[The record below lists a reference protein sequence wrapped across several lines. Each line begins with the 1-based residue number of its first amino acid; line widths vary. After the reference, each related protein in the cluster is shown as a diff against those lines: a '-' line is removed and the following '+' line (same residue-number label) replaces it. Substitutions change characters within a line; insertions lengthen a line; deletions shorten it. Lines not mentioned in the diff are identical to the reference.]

1 MWHAGVRR
9 SHPFCN
15 GGVLTGEPR
24 RALHPLVLDRPLE
37 RRKFGRIRLDSPLHG
52 KLQDSRVRILEM
64 SVTGFRIAH
73 EARFAPNPPLDLTIE
88 WDGRQ
93 IRLVCTIVRTTLW
106 RLAKSLGERS
116 IYHSGLRVIESID
129 ESFDTL
135 RELMHERILR
145 ALEEQKANAR
155 GIPPLAAYM
164 YQPEK
169 GELYRRCEL
178 VNGVWRKT
186 ETIRPNQP
194 TNGFTISAE
203 VDPIHV
209 NMLCETWEHTTAEGR
224 RLTQML
230 AELSIS
236 KGEGVPTR
244 RYVP

>member
-1 MWHAGVRR
+1 MELARGASSR
-9 SHPFCN
+9 
-15 GGVLTGEPR
+15 
-24 RALHPLVLDRPLE
+24 VLDRPLE
-37 RRKFGRIRLDSPLHG
+37 RRRYGRIRLDSALHG
-52 KLQDSRVRILEM
+52 QLQDSRVRIMEM

-73 EARFAPNPPLDLTIE
+73 EARFATNQPLDLVIDWE
-88 WDGRQ
+88 GRR
-93 IRLVCTIVRTTLW
+93 IRLVCTVVRTTLW

-116 IYHSGLRVIESID
+116 IYHSGLRVTESID
-129 ESFDTL
+129 DSFNTL

-145 ALEEQKANAR
+145 ALDEQKANAR
-155 GIPPLAAYM
+155 GIPPLAVYM

-169 GELYRRCEL
+169 GELYRRCEFM
-178 VNGVWRKT
+178 NGVWRKT

-194 TNGFTISAE
+194 THGFTISAE

-209 NMLCETWEHTTAEGR
+209 DMLCETWEHTTTEGR